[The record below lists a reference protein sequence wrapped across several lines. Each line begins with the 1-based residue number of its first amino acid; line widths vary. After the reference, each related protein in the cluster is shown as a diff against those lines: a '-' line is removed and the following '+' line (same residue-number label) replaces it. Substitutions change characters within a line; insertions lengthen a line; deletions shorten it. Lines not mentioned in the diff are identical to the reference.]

1 MSTEICTGM
10 PVVTLDINEMGEM
23 KKGLPR
29 LAKEEQLDNTL
40 LQGLYPDI
48 RVARL
53 NIPPGKLEDHQENEV
68 HKSMRCFEFEGVRYR
83 LIGASASAK
92 SGKFYAVDERYAP
105 MIAERFRK
113 WPEAAI
119 TYFGILVSACK
130 QRIQLSDAQ
139 VMVVKDRT
147 LGTNDCRGWISE
159 SVFEKFHLPRHQLY
173 QFRLAFE
180 NTQAKGA
187 CKVMAD
193 DVAEKLGADII
204 LPGSC
209 VKPEYTQSSR
219 FLDFLHWAQP
229 KIEVRTYRG
238 PVVFGIRE
246 VSRQLDLYSSYT
258 LIEHAPWES
267 MQLEIAPFA
276 MEQARKLRAACQD
289 GRYDK
294 VIELLATSH
303 AQGPWEEPAESE
315 FTSREHTV
323 VEAVLKVDSSGYLI
337 KHPYINNALNRLLAK
352 WTLKLS
358 TAGGFKLPGFALADD
373 GFLALYEGQVVA
385 ASDWLPQD
393 RAISSVPCAK
403 GLVVRY
409 PIRMFEDLRPYTRV
423 AAEEAVALVTQ
434 VIEKQNGCSIGT
446 DAAVDLVER
455 QIKLEGTF
463 VLNSETA
470 AKNGGDFDFDLVAVV
485 EGDRFPRFVESRFAH
500 NDRHEKGK
508 TKQTRKQSPW
518 WNLAMVANQAKGNQI
533 GSITDLKTSCFAAGM
548 NGEAYQLVDELQHAL
563 DSLKWGTQV
572 NQELIAEIRKKVPP
586 APWLQLKDKGRV
598 SDMPVHLKVLPTDK
612 IGWLYNLVRKEVED
626 FFSAKLPITDFRGLI
641 SGEQFTKEMSQECRL
656 VNCIYGDE
664 VGKLIT
670 EKQAL
675 DEALVKAEAEYD
687 VKRNDRATRNEARAQ
702 RNAARSKVH
711 AHKEHFREEFQ
722 ALRSLV
728 QAWGE
733 GKKQNRRGWCQAL
746 HTIICAGKGNGS
758 LLFHAFPQEIIE
770 KIAEETGSNPVE
782 VSVPDLVDGEIE
794 FDEDGRVFL
803 AEQFP
808 NGDGTIHE
816 RKIFLL
822 RISKRGE
829 LLADGKVVERVEPFP
844 MRYGSGVIRDGKLVF
859 SSIRQQTTLKRQTV
873 DQRQPIAND
882 ISSAGVQEEPPHKT
896 NAVREA
902 RRQVSQEAH
911 IKDERQEAT

>member
-1 MSTEICTGM
+1 MSTEISTGM
-10 PVVTLDINEMGEM
+10 PVVTLDINEMGQM
-23 KKGLPR
+23 KKRLPR
-29 LAKEEQLDNTL
+29 LSQEEQLRNTL
-40 LQGLYPDI
+40 LEGLYPGI

-53 NIPPGKLEDHQENEV
+53 NVPPGRLEDYQENEV
-68 HKSMRCFEFEGVRYR
+68 QKSMRFFEFDGTRYR

-92 SGKFYAVDERYAP
+92 SGKFYAVDERYEPA
-105 MIAERFRK
+105 IAERFRK

-119 TYFGILVSACK
+119 TYFGILVSPCK

-147 LGTNDCRGWISE
+147 LGTNDCRGWISQ
-159 SVFEKFHLPRHQLY
+159 SVFKRFHLPGHRLY

-204 LPGSC
+204 LPESC
-209 VKPEYTQSSR
+209 VKPEYKQSSR
-219 FLDFLHWAQP
+219 FLDFLRWRRP
-229 KIEVRTYRG
+229 KIEVRSYRG

-246 VSRQLDLYSSYT
+246 VSRQLDLHSSYT

-267 MQLEIAPFA
+267 IQTEIAPFA

-289 GRYDK
+289 GRYDE
-294 VIELLATSH
+294 VIELLGTSH
-303 AQGPWEEPAESE
+303 AQPPWEEGSDSE
-315 FTSREHTV
+315 FTSSEHTV

-352 WTLKLS
+352 WTFKLC
-358 TAGGFKLPGFALADD
+358 TAGGFKIPGFALADD
-373 GFLALYEGQVVA
+373 GFLALYQGQVVA

-393 RAISSVPCAK
+393 RAISSVPCPK

-409 PIRMFEDLRPYTRV
+409 PIRMLEDLLPYTRV
-423 AAEEAVALVTQ
+423 STEEAVALVTQ
-434 VIEKQNGCSIGT
+434 TIEEQNGCSI
-446 DAAVDLVER
+446 DPEEAVDLLEK
-455 QIKLEGTF
+455 QIKLEGTL
-463 VLNSETA
+463 VLHSETA

-500 NDRHEKGK
+500 QDRHEKGK
-508 TKQTRKQSPW
+508 TKHNKKQSPW
-518 WNLAMVANQAKGNQI
+518 WNLALVANQAKGNQI
-533 GSITDLKTSCFAAGM
+533 GSITDLKTSCYAAGM

-563 DSLKWGTQV
+563 DSLKWGTEV

-586 APWLQLKDKGRV
+586 AAWLQLKDKDRV
-598 SDMPVHLKVLPTDK
+598 SDMPVHLEVLPTDK
-612 IGWLYNLVRKEVED
+612 IGWLYNLARKEVED
-626 FFSAKLPITDFRGLI
+626 FFSAKLPIADFHGLI
-641 SGEQFTKEMSQECRL
+641 SGEHFTKEMSQECRL
-656 VNCIYGDE
+656 VNRIYADE

-675 DEALVKAEAEYD
+675 HEALAKAEVEYEA
-687 VKRNDRATRNEARAQ
+687 KRSDPTTRNEARAQ

-728 QAWGE
+728 QAWGD

-746 HTIICAGKGNGS
+746 HAVICAGKGNGS
-758 LLFHAFPQEIIE
+758 LLFHAFPQEIID
-770 KIAEETGSNPVE
+770 KIAEETGSNPVQ

-803 AEQFP
+803 VEQFP
-808 NGDGTIHE
+808 NGDGTTHE

-822 RISKRGE
+822 QISKKGE
-829 LLADGKVVERVEPFP
+829 VLVDGKVVERVQPFP
-844 MRYGSGVIRDGKLVF
+844 MQYGSGLIRDGKLVF
-859 SSIRQQTTLKRQTV
+859 SSIRQRPSVKRQPV
-873 DQRQPIAND
+873 NQCQPCAND
-882 ISSAGVQEEPPHKT
+882 SRTAGTQGKT
-896 NAVREA
+896 P
-902 RRQVSQEAH
+902 S
-911 IKDERQEAT
+911 

>member
-1 MSTEICTGM
+1 MSTEISTGM
-10 PVVTLDINEMGEM
+10 TVVTLDINEMGGM
-23 KKGLPR
+23 KKRLPR

-40 LQGLYPDI
+40 LQGLYRDI

-53 NIPPGKLEDHQENEV
+53 NVPPGKLEDHQENEV
-68 HKSMRCFEFEGVRYR
+68 QKSMRSFEFEGVRYR

-92 SGKFYAVDERYAP
+92 SGKFYAVDERYEP

-119 TYFGILVSACK
+119 TYFGILVSPCK
-130 QRIQLSDAQ
+130 QRIQLSDAR
-139 VMVVKDRT
+139 VMIVKDRT

-159 SVFEKFHLPRHQLY
+159 SVFERFHLPRHRLY

-180 NTQAKGA
+180 TTQAKGA

-204 LPGSC
+204 LPESC
-209 VKPEYTQSSR
+209 VKPEYKQSSK
-219 FLDFLHWAQP
+219 FLDFLRWRRP

-246 VSRQLDLYSSYT
+246 VSRQLDLQSSYT

-267 MQLEIAPFA
+267 IQTEIAPFA
-276 MEQARKLRAACQD
+276 MEQARKLRVACQD
-289 GRYDK
+289 GRYGE
-294 VIELLATSH
+294 VMELLGTSH
-303 AQGPWEEPAESE
+303 AQGPWEERAESE
-315 FTSREHTV
+315 FTSTEHTV

-337 KHPYINNALNRLLAK
+337 KHPHINSALNRLLAK
-352 WTLKLS
+352 WTFKLS
-358 TAGGFKLPGFALADD
+358 TAGGFKIPGFALADD
-373 GFLALYEGQVVA
+373 GFLALYHGQVVA

-409 PIRMFEDLRPYTRV
+409 PIRMFEDLLPYTRV
-423 AAEEAVALVTQ
+423 PAEEAVALVTEA
-434 VIEKQNGCSIGT
+434 IEEQNSCSIDT
-446 DAAVDLVER
+446 EAAVDLVEK

-485 EGDRFPRFVESRFAH
+485 EGDRFPRFVQSRFTH
-500 NDRHEKGK
+500 QERHGKGK
-508 TKQTRKQSPW
+508 TKQNKKQSPW
-518 WNLAMVANQAKGNQI
+518 WNLALVANQAKGNQI
-533 GSITDLKTSCFAAGM
+533 GSITDLKTSCYAAGLD
-548 NGEAYQLVDELQHAL
+548 GEAYQLVDELQHAL

-572 NQELIAEIRKKVPP
+572 NQELVGEIRKKVPL
-586 APWLQLKDKGRV
+586 APWLQLKDKERV
-598 SDMPVHLKVLPTDK
+598 SDMPVHLDVLLTDK

-626 FFSAKLPITDFRGLI
+626 FFSAKLPIADFHGLI
-641 SGEQFTKEMSQECRL
+641 SGEHFTKEMSQECRL
-656 VNCIYGDE
+656 VSRIYAEE

-675 DEALVKAEAEYD
+675 DEALAKAEAEYEA
-687 VKRNDRATRNEARAQ
+687 KRNDQTTRNEARAQ
-702 RNAARSKVH
+702 RNAARSKIH

-728 QAWGE
+728 QAWGD

-758 LLFHAFPQEIIE
+758 LLFHAFPQEIID

-803 AEQFP
+803 VEQFP
-808 NGDGTIHE
+808 NGDGTSHE

-822 RISKRGE
+822 QISKKGAV
-829 LLADGKVVERVEPFP
+829 LVDGKVVERVEPFP

-859 SSIRQQTTLKRQTV
+859 SSIRQRPTVKRQPAN
-873 DQRQPIAND
+873 QCQP
-882 ISSAGVQEEPPHKT
+882 SASETGGVGTQGEIP
-896 NAVREA
+896 
-902 RRQVSQEAH
+902 S
-911 IKDERQEAT
+911 